1 MSPVNRIYFLIGLRD
16 KLSEMYPISFEWEIK
31 KLNEL
36 ISDYSNEKAKDDEA
50 RESILE
56 SLSECL

>member
-1 MSPVNRIYFLIGLRD
+1 MSPVNRIYFLMSLRD

-36 ISDYSNEKAKDDEA
+36 ISDYSNEKAKDDEV
-50 RESILE
+50 RESIIE
-56 SLSECL
+56 SLSECF

>member
-1 MSPVNRIYFLIGLRD
+1 
-16 KLSEMYPISFEWEIK
+16 MYPISFEWEIK

-36 ISDYSNEKAKDDEA
+36 ISDYSNENIKEDEI
-50 RESILE
+50 RESVIE

>member
-1 MSPVNRIYFLIGLRD
+1 MSPVSKVYFLIGLRN

-36 ISDYSNEKAKDDEA
+36 ISDYSNENIKEDEI
-50 RESILE
+50 RESVIE

>member
-16 KLSEMYPISFEWEIK
+16 KLSEMYPSTFEWEIK

-36 ISDYSNEKAKDDEA
+36 ISDYSNENIKDDEV
-50 RESILE
+50 RESVIE